1 MPRKLSQHLRPHPT
15 QVQRDFPQAA
25 HMSLYR
31 WGCVWWQNIIVY
43 CIYPILCIVYCL
55 YKYDKWYNDFGDGIQ
70 RRVASSFD
78 IHLVGCDIW
87 DPGCPLGKSA
97 EMKFP
102 SSRVH
107 KLLEWVSPSSAK
119 LSWFDFLLMQ
129 FDVKAKIIFA
139 TLIWS
144 GNKSLDLLCSDVV
157 GLGFPSPLSS
167 LILKNMIDNDYPGSG
182 ICKRLI
188 VAKKDFFPQYIQK

>member
-1 MPRKLSQHLRPHPT
+1 MKGVESLRIESFKGFWKSRQFQGLDFWESQD
-15 QVQRDFPQAA
+15 RDFEKIPESRRGLI
-25 HMSLYR
+25 MT
-31 WGCVWWQNIIVY
+31 
-43 CIYPILCIVYCL
+43 
-55 YKYDKWYNDFGDGIQ
+55 DFGDGIQ
-70 RRVASSFD
+70 RRGASSFD
-78 IHLVGCDIW
+78 IHWVGCEIW

-107 KLLEWVSPSSAK
+107 KLLEWVPPSSAK

-167 LILKNMIDNDYPGSG
+167 LILKNIIDNDYPGSG

-188 VAKKDFFPQYIQK
+188 FAKKIFVPQYIQKQCRPCLCETGE